1 MDETEKDSASKKRK
15 RSTIKRDELEA
26 AAKDPDL
33 LQTLS
38 DLNVSDDEFGIPVHK
53 IQNVMQQRLAKDAPP
68 PRSSVYKGLR
78 RLKSANLVREKVKR
92 IPPEEVSQHRGWRV
106 KRNKATKKP
115 EIGENGKV
123 EVQYGFEL
131 TQRGET
137 VAKFLEEHLE
147 PFEAKEEQ
155 GKEPE
160 DESGD
165 K

>member
-1 MDETEKDSASKKRK
+1 MDETEKDSKSKKRK
-15 RSTIKRDELEA
+15 RDTIKHIELEA

-33 LQTLS
+33 LQTL
-38 DLNVSDDEFGIPVHK
+38 DHLNVSDDEFGIPVHK
-53 IQNVMQQRLAKDAPP
+53 IQNVMQRRLAKDDPP

-78 RLKSANLVREKVKR
+78 RLKSAKLVREKVKR

-106 KRNKATKKP
+106 KRNKDTKKP

-131 TQRGET
+131 TPRGET

-147 PFEAKEEQ
+147 PSESKKERDK
-155 GKEPE
+155 GPE